1 LTQRNAARLST
12 VVAAGCFIIDPKI
25 AAMKRPPHFHST
37 VRILTCSIAT
47 LILGSEYAGAAAWVG
62 NIDGNWSDPTRW
74 SGPVPNSIDEVADFS
89 GADITANRTVTV
101 DGNFTVGTL
110 RFGDAVTATN
120 DWFLTVP
127 SGNTTNAL
135 TLNVSSGVPVLE
147 VVSRNATISTLLAGS
162 KGLNKTGAGVAFLTR
177 ENTFTGDTVV
187 SAGALIM
194 GNGGSSGSIQS
205 TRVVNSIGAGANAP
219 GGFEI
224 RRSDAYT
231 VPFDVVNPAN
241 NQGAGSFTI
250 NGSSFAVPTSG
261 ITLNHRVRQ
270 STLHVGRI
278 GLFGRTFIETG
289 ADIGVSFF
297 FLGEQSGRTGQG
309 IQNGGDVTIT
319 DRMQIGHWP
328 QADPVT
334 GAANTTTPSTYT
346 INGGTL
352 KVTATFTGNPQT
364 AAAPEKPG
372 SIYLGVDSTGE
383 LIVNGGTIETK
394 AIVLDNRGATNG
406 TDHLA
411 INGGLVRVGGAG
423 AGTDAD
429 LANIGSAIIS
439 NNTSSTYAVN
449 YTGGTLQAVGNFL
462 HAVDAT
468 LESTNGNITFDTNGN
483 LVTVTGILSGA
494 GGLRKTGA
502 GTLLIKSAN
511 SFSGNT
517 TVDGGVVSM
526 VGSVTSPVI
535 VNSGGIASG
544 SGDGVSGGLFA
555 DLTVNAGGGVAP
567 GTFATA
573 GSIGTLRATTLSLS
587 GDARFDLNPT
597 STTVGSDVNDLVAVS
612 GALTFNAGSTITPVF
627 SSLPT
632 AGNTYTLFTSGSR
645 TGVPALSSQAAS
657 RLTFSLDTTTQ
668 PNNVLL
674 SVTGSGASLS
684 LTWKGGGATNNWDV
698 NTTAN
703 WNNNTEKF
711 FQLDRA
717 TFDDTGSNAA
727 PVNLV
732 GLLQAGAITVT
743 GAKDY
748 TFDGPGVLSGPS
760 GLTKSGTGVLSIVG
774 GNHDFAGPVTIN
786 GGTVVVTA
794 LRRAG
799 QPSSLGSGNALTL
812 ESTILRYTGPTTS
825 TDRTI
830 TLNGTGALLDIT
842 DAAAAVSITTPVD
855 GPGKFS
861 KSGPGRLVLPA
872 ANSYAGGTDIL
883 AGSVQITSID
893 RPLGDGFEV
902 KLDNGAVFDVN
913 GISGATATRRYDL
926 VVGAGGATISNPGA
940 GVINSPIYRSITLQG
955 NLTMN
960 VTGRYDL
967 NGGAVDGAGVTFTG
981 DLFSLTKEG
990 PGETWWA
997 PNGGA
1002 TVGNII
1008 VNAGTFGVQ
1017 ASGVLGSEAHT
1028 ITVNPLGQLFTF
1040 SAVSN
1045 SKPIVLNG
1053 GLLAANNSTGTW
1065 FGTVTLAG
1073 PGTTNR
1079 IGIINTGVG
1088 VTLGGQVTGPGG
1100 FQLVNGGVVELQNLG
1115 NDWQGDT
1122 LLSAGTLLA
1131 SSDGALSP
1139 ATHVT
1144 LNGGSLNLT
1153 FTTQTIAGLAGSV
1166 GSILGSGVLTVNQS
1180 TNTTFNGTLAET
1192 TSLTKTGTGTLTLTA
1207 TNSTTGTTR
1216 VNGGALLVNGTLAGN
1231 VVVDAGT
1238 LGGFGSIGPVALNAG
1253 GTLAPGSGPGVL
1265 DSFDA
1270 TFNGGTFALE
1280 LNGTTADVNYDQ
1292 LNVTGAVNLLVNS
1305 PLTITLGFDPAD
1317 FVDSFVIVNNDGSDA
1332 VTRTGTFTFNGQPLA
1347 EGAQFGVGA
1356 QVFRISYTGGTNN
1369 NDIVLTAIPEPTAL
1383 AALLAGSAAILGCGR
1398 ARRGRVPSARRAR
1411 VTGAA

>member
-1 LTQRNAARLST
+1 
-12 VVAAGCFIIDPKI
+12 
-25 AAMKRPPHFHST
+25 MKTRPDLHPT
-37 VRILTCSIAT
+37 VRILTCSIAA
-47 LILGSEYAGAAAWVG
+47 LILGSPDARAAAWVG
-62 NIDGNWSDPTRW
+62 NVDGNWSDPARW
-74 SGPVPNSIDEVADFS
+74 SGPVPNSVDEVADFS
-89 GADITANRTVTV
+89 GVDITSNRTVTV

-120 DWFLTVP
+120 DWFLSVP
-127 SGNTTNAL
+127 AGNTTNAL
-135 TLNVSSGVPVLE
+135 TLDVSSGAPILE
-147 VVSRNATISTLLAGS
+147 VVSRNATIATILAGTE
-162 KGLNKTGAGVAFLTR
+162 GLNKTGAGVAFLTR
-177 ENTFTGDTVV
+177 ENTYTGDTTV
-187 SAGALIM
+187 SAGALIL
-194 GNGGSSGSIQS
+194 GSAGASGSLAS
-205 TRVVNSIGAGANAP
+205 SRVVNSIGAGANAP

-224 RRSDAYT
+224 RRSDSYT
-231 VPFDVVNPAN
+231 VPFDVVNPGN
-241 NQGAGSFTI
+241 NQAAGSFTI
-250 NGSSFAVPTSG
+250 NGSNFNVANSG
-261 ITLNHRVRQ
+261 VTLNHRVRQ

-278 GLFGRTFIETG
+278 GFFGRTFIETG

-309 IQNGGDVTIT
+309 IQNGGDVTIS

-352 KVTATFTGNPQT
+352 KITGTFTGNPNT
-364 AAAPEKPG
+364 AAPPEKPG

-383 LIVNGGTIETK
+383 LIVNGGIVETK

-406 TDHLA
+406 IDHLA
-411 INGGLVRVGGAG
+411 INGGVVRVGGAG

-439 NNTSSTYAVN
+439 NNTSATYAVN

-468 LESTNGNITFDTNGN
+468 LDSTNGNITFDTNGN

-494 GGLRKTGA
+494 GGLKKTGA

-511 SFSGNT
+511 SFAGNT

-526 VGSVTSPVI
+526 VGSVTSPVV
-535 VNSGGIASG
+535 VNTGGIASG
-544 SGDGVSGGLFA
+544 TGDGVTGGLYA

-573 GSIGTLRATTLSLS
+573 GSIGTLRATTLSIS

-597 STTVGSDVNDLVAVS
+597 TTTVGSDINDLIAVS
-612 GALTFNAGSTITPVF
+612 GALTFNAGSTVTPVF

-632 AGNTYTLFTSGSR
+632 TGNTYTLFTSGAR
-645 TGVPALSSQAAS
+645 TGTPTLSTQSAS
-657 RLTFSLDTTTQ
+657 RLTFALDTTTQ

-674 SVTGSGASLS
+674 RVTGSGASLN

-711 FQLDRA
+711 FQLDTA

-727 PVNLV
+727 PVTLV
-732 GLLQAGAITVT
+732 GLLQPGSITVT

-748 TFDGPGVLSGPS
+748 TFDGAGVLSGPG
-760 GLTKSGTGVLSIVG
+760 GLTKSGTGVLNIVG
-774 GNHDFAGPVTIN
+774 GNHDFAGPVAIT
-786 GGTVVVTA
+786 GGTVVATA

-812 ESTILRYTGPTTS
+812 ENTILRYTGPTTS

-830 TLNGTGALLDIT
+830 TLNGAGSLLDIT
-842 DAAAAVSITTPVD
+842 DAGATVSLTTAID

-861 KSGPGRLVLPA
+861 KSGPGRLVLPG

-883 AGSVQITSID
+883 SGSVQITSID

-902 KLDNGAVFDVN
+902 KLDNGALLDVN
-913 GISGATATRRYDL
+913 GISGQTATRRYD
-926 VVGAGGATISNPGA
+926 VIVGAGGATIANPGA
-940 GVINSPIYRSITLQG
+940 AVVNNPIYRSITLQG
-955 NLTMN
+955 NLTIN
-960 VTGRYDL
+960 VATRYDL
-967 NGGAVDGAGVTFTG
+967 NGGAIDGGGVTFNG

-990 PGETWWA
+990 AGETWWA

-1008 VNAGTFGVQ
+1008 VNGGTFGVQ
-1017 ASGVLGSEAHT
+1017 NSGALGSDAHT

-1045 SKPIVLNG
+1045 SKPIILNG
-1053 GLLAANNSTGTW
+1053 GLLAANNSTGVW
-1065 FGTVTLAG
+1065 FGAVTLSG

-1079 IGIINTGVG
+1079 IGVVGGGAG
-1088 VTLGGQVTGPGG
+1088 VTIGGQLTGPGG
-1100 FQLVNGGVVELQNLG
+1100 FEKVNGGVVELQNLG

-1122 LLSAGTLLA
+1122 LISGGTLRA
-1131 SSDGALSP
+1131 ASDGALSP
-1139 ATHVT
+1139 VTHIT
-1144 LNGGSLNLT
+1144 LNGGSLDLS
-1153 FTTQTIAGLAGSV
+1153 FTTQTVAGLAGSV
-1166 GSILGSGVLTVNQS
+1166 GSILGGGALTVNQ
-1180 TNTTFNGTLAET
+1180 TTDTTFNGTIGDT
-1192 TSLTKTGTGTLTLTA
+1192 TALTKTGPGTLTLTA
-1207 TNSTTGTTR
+1207 TNSSTGTTR
-1216 VNGGALLVNGTLAGN
+1216 VNGGALFVNGSVAGN
-1231 VVVDAGT
+1231 VVVDAGI
-1238 LGGFGSIGPVALNAG
+1238 LGGFGNVGPLALNAG
-1253 GTLAPGSGPGVL
+1253 GTVAPGSGPGTL
-1265 DSFDA
+1265 DTFDV
-1270 TFNGGTFALE
+1270 TFNGGTLALE
-1280 LNGTTADVNYDQ
+1280 LNGPNPDVNYDQ
-1292 LNVTGAVNLLVNS
+1292 LNVTGGVNLLANTA
-1305 PLTITLGFDPAD
+1305 LTLTLGFDPVD
-1317 FVDSFVIVNNDGSDA
+1317 FVDSFVIVSNDGSDA
-1332 VTRTGTFTFNGQPLA
+1332 VNRTGSFTFNGQPLA
-1347 EGAQFGVGA
+1347 EGAQFGAGA
-1356 QVFRISYTGGTNN
+1356 QVFRITYAGGTNN
-1369 NDIVLTAIPEPTAL
+1369 NDIVLAAIPEPAPISAML
-1383 AALLAGSAAILGCGR
+1383 AAVAGLLGFCRRTRHTRVDSPAPRFARTDAA
-1398 ARRGRVPSARRAR
+1398 
-1411 VTGAA
+1411 AA